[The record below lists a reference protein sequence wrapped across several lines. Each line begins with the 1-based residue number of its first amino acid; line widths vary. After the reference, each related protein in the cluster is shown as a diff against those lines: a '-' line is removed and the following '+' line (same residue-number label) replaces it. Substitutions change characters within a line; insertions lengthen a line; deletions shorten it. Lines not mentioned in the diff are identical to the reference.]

1 MALRVQ
7 RAPFRRAFR
16 RRGAARGLPAGPR
29 GAAAATKIKSFGAA
43 FVGNSCVL
51 TPLRPRQFRHGTC
64 ASEDATRKP
73 RSSFR
78 ACNEESA
85 EAQAAATVASFR
97 RSPEGRAMASRVSE
111 DFVRQL
117 QGFCL
122 TTAEI
127 LYRLPDHLSLL
138 QTYVWQDY
146 DLAPEFPALHKFLDF
161 WDNSLDGPLHSVR
174 VAHVRLVGPTEI
186 RTIKA
191 QFALH

>member
-1 MALRVQ
+1 M
-7 RAPFRRAFR
+7 P
-16 RRGAARGLPAGPR
+16 
-29 GAAAATKIKSFGAA
+29 
-43 FVGNSCVL
+43 
-51 TPLRPRQFRHGTC
+51 
-64 ASEDATRKP
+64 
-73 RSSFR
+73 
-78 ACNEESA
+78 
-85 EAQAAATVASFR
+85 
-97 RSPEGRAMASRVSE
+97 SRVSE

-161 WDNSLDGPLHSVR
+161 WIHSLDGPLHSVR
-174 VAHVRLVGPTEI
+174 VARVQLVRPAEI
-186 RTIKA
+186 RTVRA